1 MSLAVL
7 PSFPG
12 ETEFADSA
20 TGLLENPLPDSE
32 PENDEGTAGVFKLSL
47 VADARNSLFTREQNG
62 FCPKKPA
69 SLEAAGLSR
78 DFTEKLICKY
88 LHVHGISSGRTVAR
102 DLGLP
107 YRLIEPLLSALKT
120 EMMLIYRKTVAAGDY
135 ELQLT
140 EAGDDRARRFMST
153 STYAESAPV
162 QLEAY
167 VESVAAQSLTLT
179 SIGMDELSAAF
190 GDLALEPDMM
200 ARLGPAIN
208 AGRGMFLHGAP
219 GNGKT
224 SIAERVARCFG
235 TSVWIPKTLMI
246 DGECVRLFDPVLHEP
261 VADEESCMLGEP
273 LEDARWIRVK
283 RPTVVVG
290 GELTMDQ
297 LEMRHDPVSNVCEAP
312 LQMKSNCGVL
322 LVDDFGRQAMP
333 VDQLLNRWIVPLEKR
348 YDFQK
353 LPSGKKIQVP
363 FDQLVIFST
372 NLAPRDL
379 VDEAFLR
386 RLPYKVEARD
396 PTPQQFCKIAMH
408 VAPSLGV
415 HVTPVQILSM
425 IERYFLATGRP
436 MRCCHPRDLLLQVRS
451 YCRFHR
457 LPLEMTEESME
468 FAVENYFTVM

>member
-7 PSFPG
+7 PPFSDDIS
-12 ETEFADSA
+12 FADSA
-20 TGLLENPLPDSE
+20 TGLAEDLHADSPLES
-32 PENDEGTAGVFKLSL
+32 DEGTAGVFKLSL
-47 VADARNSLFTREQNG
+47 VADARNSMFTREETG
-62 FCPKKPA
+62 FRPRKPA
-69 SLEAAGLSR
+69 SLDEAGLSR
-78 DFTEKLICKY
+78 DFVEKLICKF
-88 LHVHGISSGRTVAR
+88 LHVHGIASGRRLAR
-102 DLGLP
+102 EIGLP
-107 YRLIEPLLSALKT
+107 YRLIEPLLSVLKT
-120 EMMLIYRKTVAAGDY
+120 EMMLVYRSTVAAGDY

-140 EAGDDRARRFMST
+140 EAGDDKARRYMRV

-162 QLEAY
+162 PVEAY

-179 SIGMDELSAAF
+179 SIGMDELQAAF
-190 GDLALEPDMM
+190 GDLSLEPAML

-208 AGRGMFLHGAP
+208 AGRGMFLYGAP

-224 SIAERVARCFG
+224 SIAERTARCFG
-235 TSVWIPKTLMI
+235 SHIWIPKTILI
-246 DGECVRLFDPVLHEP
+246 DGECVRLYDPVLHEP
-261 VADEESCMLGEP
+261 IVDEDTSMLGEP
-273 LEDARWIRVK
+273 LEDARWIRIK

-297 LEMRHDPVSNVCEAP
+297 LEIRHDPVSNVCEAP

-372 NLAPRDL
+372 NLAPKDL

-386 RLPYKVEARD
+386 RLPYKVEASD

-415 HVTPVQILSM
+415 SVTHVQILSM
-425 IERYFLATGRP
+425 IERYFLATGRA

-457 LPLEMTEESME
+457 LPLELSEEAME

>member
-7 PSFPG
+7 PSFS
-12 ETEFADSA
+12 EDLEFADSA
-20 TGLLENPLPDSE
+20 TGPAEIPHSDFEQES
-32 PENDEGTAGVFKLSL
+32 DEGTAGVFKLAL
-47 VADARNSLFTREQNG
+47 VSDARNSLLDREERG
-62 FCPKKPA
+62 FSPRKPA
-69 SLEAAGLSR
+69 SLEEAGLSR
-78 DFTEKLICKY
+78 DFVEKLICKF
-88 LHVHGISSGRTVAR
+88 LHVHGICSGRTLAR
-102 DLGLP
+102 ELGLP

-120 EMMLIYRKTVAAGDY
+120 EMMIIYRRTVSAGDY

-140 EAGDDRARRFMST
+140 EAGDDKARRYMRV

-162 QLEAY
+162 PMEAY
-167 VESVAAQSLTLT
+167 VESVEAQSLTLT
-179 SIGMDELSAAF
+179 SIGMDELGAAF
-190 GDLALEPDMM
+190 GDLSMEPEML

-235 TSVWIPKTLMI
+235 SHIWIPKTILV

-261 VADEESCMLGEP
+261 VADEESFMLGEP

-386 RLPYKVEARD
+386 RLPYKIEAHD

-415 HVTPVQILSM
+415 AVTPVQILSM
-425 IERYFLATGRP
+425 IDRYFLATGRA

-457 LPLEMTEESME
+457 LPLELTEESME

>member
-7 PSFPG
+7 PPHSEDVTFV
-12 ETEFADSA
+12 DSA
-20 TGLLENPLPDSE
+20 TGLADHFHASSQ
-32 PENDEGTAGVFKLSL
+32 PESDEGTAGIFKLAL
-47 VADARNSLFTREQNG
+47 VADARNSMFMREERG
-62 FCPKKPA
+62 FCPKKPT
-69 SLEAAGLSR
+69 SLEGAGLSR
-78 DFTEKLICKY
+78 DFVEKLICKF
-88 LHVHGISSGRTVAR
+88 LHVHGIASGRTLAR
-102 DLGLP
+102 EIGLP
-107 YRLIEPLLSALKT
+107 FRLIEPLLSTLKT
-120 EMMLIYRKTVAAGDY
+120 EKMIVYRRTVAAGDY

-140 EAGDDRARRFMST
+140 EAGDDKARRYMRV
-153 STYAESAPV
+153 STYADSAPV
-162 QLEAY
+162 PVEAY

-179 SIGMDELSAAF
+179 SIGMEELEAAF
-190 GDLALEPDMM
+190 AGLSLESEMM

-235 TSVWIPKTLMI
+235 TSIWIPKTLLI

-261 VADEESCMLGEP
+261 VADEETCMLGEP

-386 RLPYKVEARD
+386 RLPYKIEARN
-396 PTPQQFCKIAMH
+396 PTPEQFCAIAMH

-415 HVTPVQILSM
+415 EVTQEQILSM
-425 IERYFLATGRP
+425 IERYFLATGRA

-457 LPLEMTEESME
+457 IPLELTEESMG